1 MAKIYANLC
10 EKGVK
15 NFNNVPARLQ
25 DAVRAQI
32 IADGY
37 VINSDG
43 TVKKAPVNAEEE

>member
-43 TVKKAPVNAEEE
+43 TVKKAPINAEKE